1 MIPFSPV
8 HKYYYPDVKIE
19 ATEFFIYNKPIVRDS
34 ENMLYSMVALDAPK
48 NVEDIHSFGLKQVE
62 TVLEKLANSGV
73 DDYGKSWFPKL
84 EGALKLDM
92 DGSKLI
98 CWLGKVQE
106 KIDGCYTLVE
116 LRQVIKRNELLLERY
131 ESLSNYERID
141 ANIHT
146 GRNGQLLINLHKLY
160 LANIRSTIQS
170 NESINRLLKDLKHK
184 RMLLSQ
190 DGAWIDK
197 AISLVLYGLSLN
209 QMEYLLVVYP
219 DAAIKH
225 ENDIHR
231 VLSDL
236 SVDEFNIDG
245 VFRKEFDVINEIF
258 CLEENLGVSDCQQC
272 LPKGRGLLVGGSY
285 VLNDFYSVYLE
296 HKKIMGTSLEDM
308 RAQCKSND
316 NWDKKDFFIDALV
329 HLPIFPVKTTYS
341 LMLGGMLK
349 GCEMMINFKVKS
361 AKLRQL
367 RVYLNIKSRNL
378 DGELVRVYLET
389 ESERDLLTGFSFV
402 FDDEKNTLEFPEEV
416 SNQYVRKFGMKL

>member
-92 DGSKLI
+92 DSSKLI

-106 KIDGCYTLVE
+106 KNDGCYTLVE

-184 RMLLSQ
+184 RMFLSQ
-190 DGAWIDK
+190 DGTWIEK

-209 QMEYLLVVYP
+209 QMEYLLVEHP
-219 DAAIKH
+219 DAAIKY

-296 HKKIMGTSLEDM
+296 HKKIMETSIEDM
-308 RAQCKSND
+308 RVQCKSND
-316 NWDKKDFFIDALV
+316 NWGKKDFFIDALV

>member
-92 DGSKLI
+92 DSSKLI

-131 ESLSNYERID
+131 ESLANFERID
-141 ANIHT
+141 ASIHT

-160 LANIRSTIQS
+160 LANIRSSIQS

-184 RMLLSQ
+184 RMFLSQ
-190 DGAWIDK
+190 DGTWIEK

-209 QMEYLLVVYP
+209 QMEYLLVEHP
-219 DAAIKH
+219 DAAIKY

-258 CLEENLGVSDCQQC
+258 CLEENLGISDCQQC
-272 LPKGRGLLVGGSY
+272 LPKGRDLLVGGSY

-402 FDDEKNTLEFPEEV
+402 YDDERNTLEFPVEV